1 MKMAE
6 KEPMFYQIRHLHPDE
21 TPLLE
26 TFLYEAIFIPN
37 GVTPPPRTIINQP
50 SLRGYINDFGSGT
63 CDHALVAMLPDG
75 IAVGAV
81 WVRLLPE
88 EHSLLNN
95 VPTLAIS
102 VLSAYRAQGIGT
114 ALLRAM
120 LVQLASHGCQR
131 VALSVQKANSALHL
145 YQRIGFTI
153 VKENGEEIVMVCEVG
168 SACQN
173 IAQG

>member
-1 MKMAE
+1 MAE
-6 KEPMFYQIRHLHPDE
+6 KEPMPYQIRHLHPDE

-37 GVTPPPRTIINQP
+37 GVTPPPRTIINKP
-50 SLRGYINDFGSGT
+50 SLHGYINDFGGGP
-63 CDHALVAMLPDG
+63 CDHALVAVLTDG
-75 IAVGAV
+75 TAVGAT

-88 EHSLLNN
+88 EHSLLDN

-131 VALSVQKANSALHL
+131 VALSVQKANPALRL
-145 YQRIGFTI
+145 YQRIGFTT
-153 VKENGEEIVMVCEVG
+153 VKENGEEIVMVCDVR

-173 IAQG
+173 IVQG